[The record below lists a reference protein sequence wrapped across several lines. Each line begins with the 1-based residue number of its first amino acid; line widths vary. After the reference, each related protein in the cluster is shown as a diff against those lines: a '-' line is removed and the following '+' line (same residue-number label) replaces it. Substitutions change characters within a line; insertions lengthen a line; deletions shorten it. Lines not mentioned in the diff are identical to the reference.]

1 MVEKFVVEKPVVA
14 IDDIKRIAWHS
25 RRGMLELDLILMPF
39 VEKHYSQL
47 DKAQQQAYVQ
57 LLACEDQDLFGW
69 FLQHQQSQDPVLQG
83 MVELILE
90 RHHRA

>member
-1 MVEKFVVEKPVVA
+1 MRITT
-14 IDDIKRIAWHS
+14 IDDTHRIYWHS

-47 DKAQQQAYVQ
+47 SGVDKQAYVD

-69 FLQHQQSQDPVLQG
+69 FLQHKKPATPELAR
-83 MVELILE
+83 MVQFILAK
-90 RHHRA
+90 HLAPL